1 LLSRLLL
8 GLSSA
13 ILALGGAMHTA
24 AFGKTVAAAEASNLQ
39 PFYAQA
45 LKALW
50 LIDSATLL
58 TLAAVFAFV
67 AVRPDPRRRPLVLI
81 LAIVPA
87 ATSVLLY
94 VFMGRF
100 LPAHMLMVAAVSAVA
115 GGIRLHA

>member
-1 LLSRLLL
+1 VLLA
-8 GLSSA
+8 LSSV

-24 AFGKTVAAAEASNLQ
+24 AFGRTVSAADGSNLQ

-58 TLAAVFAFV
+58 ALAAVFAFV
-67 AVRPDPRRRPLVLI
+67 TIRPDPRRRPLVLI

-87 ATSVLLY
+87 ATSILLY
-94 VFMGRF
+94 VFMGTF
-100 LPAHMLMVAAVSAVA
+100 LPAHMLMVAAIAAAS
-115 GGIRLHA
+115 GGFWMQD